1 MLRGFRMAGDAQP
14 AIPHQTKKDV
24 LESIKV
30 RRRSQ
35 ITALRRKSAFGTLG
49 GCASSSDAEGAPG
62 SAPGK
67 LRRDSGE
74 KVARGLKEELANPDR
89 WSEPSNSPERV
100 PKNGGGDAAG
110 DAEGH
115 PDVGGR
121 V

>member
-1 MLRGFRMAGDAQP
+1 M
-14 AIPHQTKKDV
+14 
-24 LESIKV
+24 
-30 RRRSQ
+30 
-35 ITALRRKSAFGTLG
+35 RRKSAFGTLG

-74 KVARGLKEELANPDR
+74 KIARGLKEDLANPDR